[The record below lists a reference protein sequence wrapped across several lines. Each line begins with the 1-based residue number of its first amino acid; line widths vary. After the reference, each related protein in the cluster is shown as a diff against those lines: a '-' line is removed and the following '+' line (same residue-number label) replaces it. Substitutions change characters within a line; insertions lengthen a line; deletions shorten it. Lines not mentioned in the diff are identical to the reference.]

1 MASKILYVCQ
11 EITPYL
17 PETEGSRLCRALTQ
31 AMQERGNEIRTFM
44 PRYGCINER
53 RHQLH
58 EVIRLS
64 GMNLIIDDNDH
75 QLIIKVA
82 SIPAARVQIYFIDND
97 DYFSRKAVLT
107 DGADNYFQDND
118 ERAIFFARGV
128 LETVKKL
135 RWTPTVVHC
144 HGWFTARSSA
154 TSRSWC
160 RSTATASPG
169 NSIPDSA
176 PRSPAKASRTKILR
190 FSTLR
195 HTKTSVASL
204 WNMPTEWLRHP
215 RMSTRKY
222 WTWPARAESRCSN
235 TNRPRQRT
243 FSIITTDSMKR
254 FNNFRR
260 MLLPVAALAATIGL
274 TLGGCTKVDDTL
286 GGNLIPDNQQMRAGY
301 VQLPRADELN
311 PKKYV
316 ETRLFQTDSIVSSNI
331 TYGYMGSMLN
341 DTLGH
346 RSAGFLSQMVNYY
359 KVDSGYFG
367 YMPIFDSA
375 QILLKVT
382 SFGRDSVTEQS
393 FAVYEVVSNKYLTE
407 KPIAPNKSQRDSTF
421 YLNFDPVAEGVYN
434 PDEPLFTFTLGGEGK
449 YPSTTSA
456 VTLEP
461 TEAGKKYIRRLMLQE
476 GEYAGDYS
484 IYSADSLKY
493 WVEAFKGLYIAPN
506 PEKPLTEYGKGTIF
520 ATELTYSGLSVYGR
534 NRVKDDPSLI
544 KDTIGMVYYFY
555 EDGAEFG
562 NVSVNNVKH
571 GYEEATIA
579 RRINIEEARETAE
592 NRPENPLVYVEGM
605 GGVVTEMTFSP
616 EFFAELEAEIAKG
629 NADGKNFKTLAF
641 SQVRMSIYF
650 NDSDYEWEKIA
661 DGTAGDILR
670 MTDQMNA
677 YPTRL
682 GMYTNYKTLTP
693 ISDYAYVYEQNYGS
707 SVTLA
712 YNGKIN
718 RSRGCYVMDITG
730 YMQQLWNSYME
741 AKADA
746 GGEVA
751 NIDWDKVKNR
761 SVYIGPEAYS
771 LYTTSFGVLQGMPTQ
786 AGTAE
791 PNNAPIR
798 FSMAYNL
805 IK

>member
-1 MASKILYVCQ
+1 
-11 EITPYL
+11 
-17 PETEGSRLCRALTQ
+17 
-31 AMQERGNEIRTFM
+31 
-44 PRYGCINER
+44 
-53 RHQLH
+53 
-58 EVIRLS
+58 
-64 GMNLIIDDNDH
+64 
-75 QLIIKVA
+75 
-82 SIPAARVQIYFIDND
+82 
-97 DYFSRKAVLT
+97 
-107 DGADNYFQDND
+107 
-118 ERAIFFARGV
+118 
-128 LETVKKL
+128 
-135 RWTPTVVHC
+135 
-144 HGWFTARSSA
+144 
-154 TSRSWC
+154 
-160 RSTATASPG
+160 
-169 NSIPDSA
+169 
-176 PRSPAKASRTKILR
+176 
-190 FSTLR
+190 
-195 HTKTSVASL
+195 
-204 WNMPTEWLRHP
+204 
-215 RMSTRKY
+215 
-222 WTWPARAESRCSN
+222 
-235 TNRPRQRT
+235 
-243 FSIITTDSMKR
+243 MKR

-260 MLLPVAALAATIGL
+260 MLLPVAALAAAIGL

-316 ETRLFQTDSIVSSNI
+316 ETRLFQTDSIVSSKI

-555 EDGAEFG
+555 KDGAEFG

-571 GYEEATIA
+571 DYEEATIA

-677 YPTRL
+677 YPARL

-693 ISDYAYVYEQNYGS
+693 ISDYAYIYEQNYGS

-761 SVYIGPEAYS
+761 SVYIGPEAYG

>member
-1 MASKILYVCQ
+1 
-11 EITPYL
+11 
-17 PETEGSRLCRALTQ
+17 
-31 AMQERGNEIRTFM
+31 
-44 PRYGCINER
+44 
-53 RHQLH
+53 
-58 EVIRLS
+58 
-64 GMNLIIDDNDH
+64 
-75 QLIIKVA
+75 
-82 SIPAARVQIYFIDND
+82 
-97 DYFSRKAVLT
+97 
-107 DGADNYFQDND
+107 
-118 ERAIFFARGV
+118 
-128 LETVKKL
+128 
-135 RWTPTVVHC
+135 
-144 HGWFTARSSA
+144 
-154 TSRSWC
+154 
-160 RSTATASPG
+160 
-169 NSIPDSA
+169 
-176 PRSPAKASRTKILR
+176 
-190 FSTLR
+190 
-195 HTKTSVASL
+195 
-204 WNMPTEWLRHP
+204 
-215 RMSTRKY
+215 
-222 WTWPARAESRCSN
+222 
-235 TNRPRQRT
+235 
-243 FSIITTDSMKR
+243 MKR

-421 YLNFDPVAEGVYN
+421 YLNFDPVKAGVVG
-434 PDEPLFTFTLGGEGK
+434 DDVLFTFTFPDGK
-449 YPSTTSA
+449 ETGPATTYA
-456 VTLEP
+456 TMKP
-461 TEAGKKYIRRLMLQE
+461 TQKGREFINRLMLQE

-571 GYEEATIA
+571 DYEEATIA

>member
-1 MASKILYVCQ
+1 
-11 EITPYL
+11 
-17 PETEGSRLCRALTQ
+17 
-31 AMQERGNEIRTFM
+31 
-44 PRYGCINER
+44 
-53 RHQLH
+53 
-58 EVIRLS
+58 
-64 GMNLIIDDNDH
+64 
-75 QLIIKVA
+75 
-82 SIPAARVQIYFIDND
+82 
-97 DYFSRKAVLT
+97 
-107 DGADNYFQDND
+107 
-118 ERAIFFARGV
+118 
-128 LETVKKL
+128 
-135 RWTPTVVHC
+135 
-144 HGWFTARSSA
+144 
-154 TSRSWC
+154 
-160 RSTATASPG
+160 
-169 NSIPDSA
+169 
-176 PRSPAKASRTKILR
+176 
-190 FSTLR
+190 
-195 HTKTSVASL
+195 
-204 WNMPTEWLRHP
+204 
-215 RMSTRKY
+215 
-222 WTWPARAESRCSN
+222 
-235 TNRPRQRT
+235 
-243 FSIITTDSMKR
+243 MKR

-331 TYGYMGSMLN
+331 TYGYMGSRLN

-555 EDGAEFG
+555 KDGAEFG

-571 GYEEATIA
+571 DYEEATIA

-677 YPTRL
+677 YPARL

-693 ISDYAYVYEQNYGS
+693 ISDYAYIYEQNYGS

-761 SVYIGPEAYS
+761 SVYIGPEAYG

>member
-1 MASKILYVCQ
+1 
-11 EITPYL
+11 
-17 PETEGSRLCRALTQ
+17 
-31 AMQERGNEIRTFM
+31 
-44 PRYGCINER
+44 
-53 RHQLH
+53 
-58 EVIRLS
+58 
-64 GMNLIIDDNDH
+64 
-75 QLIIKVA
+75 
-82 SIPAARVQIYFIDND
+82 
-97 DYFSRKAVLT
+97 
-107 DGADNYFQDND
+107 
-118 ERAIFFARGV
+118 
-128 LETVKKL
+128 
-135 RWTPTVVHC
+135 
-144 HGWFTARSSA
+144 
-154 TSRSWC
+154 
-160 RSTATASPG
+160 
-169 NSIPDSA
+169 
-176 PRSPAKASRTKILR
+176 
-190 FSTLR
+190 
-195 HTKTSVASL
+195 
-204 WNMPTEWLRHP
+204 
-215 RMSTRKY
+215 
-222 WTWPARAESRCSN
+222 
-235 TNRPRQRT
+235 
-243 FSIITTDSMKR
+243 MKR

-407 KPIAPNKSQRDSTF
+407 KPVESGKSERDTTF

-461 TEAGKKYIRRLMLQE
+461 TEAGKKYIRRLMLQK
-476 GEYAGDYS
+476 AVIKDQVVPHP

-677 YPTRL
+677 YPARL

-693 ISDYAYVYEQNYGS
+693 ISDYAYIYEQNYGS

-761 SVYIGPEAYS
+761 SVYIGPEAYG

>member
-1 MASKILYVCQ
+1 
-11 EITPYL
+11 
-17 PETEGSRLCRALTQ
+17 
-31 AMQERGNEIRTFM
+31 
-44 PRYGCINER
+44 
-53 RHQLH
+53 
-58 EVIRLS
+58 
-64 GMNLIIDDNDH
+64 
-75 QLIIKVA
+75 
-82 SIPAARVQIYFIDND
+82 
-97 DYFSRKAVLT
+97 
-107 DGADNYFQDND
+107 
-118 ERAIFFARGV
+118 
-128 LETVKKL
+128 
-135 RWTPTVVHC
+135 
-144 HGWFTARSSA
+144 
-154 TSRSWC
+154 
-160 RSTATASPG
+160 
-169 NSIPDSA
+169 
-176 PRSPAKASRTKILR
+176 
-190 FSTLR
+190 
-195 HTKTSVASL
+195 
-204 WNMPTEWLRHP
+204 
-215 RMSTRKY
+215 
-222 WTWPARAESRCSN
+222 
-235 TNRPRQRT
+235 
-243 FSIITTDSMKR
+243 MKR

-544 KDTIGMVYYFY
+544 KDTIDMVYYFY

-571 GYEEATIA
+571 DYEEATIA

-761 SVYIGPEAYS
+761 SVYIGPEAYG

>member
-1 MASKILYVCQ
+1 
-11 EITPYL
+11 
-17 PETEGSRLCRALTQ
+17 
-31 AMQERGNEIRTFM
+31 
-44 PRYGCINER
+44 
-53 RHQLH
+53 
-58 EVIRLS
+58 
-64 GMNLIIDDNDH
+64 
-75 QLIIKVA
+75 
-82 SIPAARVQIYFIDND
+82 
-97 DYFSRKAVLT
+97 
-107 DGADNYFQDND
+107 
-118 ERAIFFARGV
+118 
-128 LETVKKL
+128 
-135 RWTPTVVHC
+135 
-144 HGWFTARSSA
+144 
-154 TSRSWC
+154 
-160 RSTATASPG
+160 
-169 NSIPDSA
+169 
-176 PRSPAKASRTKILR
+176 
-190 FSTLR
+190 
-195 HTKTSVASL
+195 
-204 WNMPTEWLRHP
+204 
-215 RMSTRKY
+215 
-222 WTWPARAESRCSN
+222 
-235 TNRPRQRT
+235 
-243 FSIITTDSMKR
+243 MKR

-260 MLLPVAALAATIGL
+260 MLLPVAALAAAIGL

-461 TEAGKKYIRRLMLQE
+461 TVAGRKYIRRLMLKE
-476 GEYAGDYS
+476 GESAGDYS

-506 PEKPLTEYGKGTIF
+506 PEKPLTEYGKGKIF

-544 KDTIGMVYYFY
+544 KDTIDMVYYFY
-555 EDGAEFG
+555 KDGAEFG
-562 NVSVNNVKH
+562 SVSVNNVKH
-571 GYEEATIA
+571 DYEEATIA

-677 YPTRL
+677 YPARL

-693 ISDYAYVYEQNYGS
+693 ISDYAYIYEQNYGS

-761 SVYIGPEAYS
+761 SVYIGPEAYG

>member
-1 MASKILYVCQ
+1 
-11 EITPYL
+11 
-17 PETEGSRLCRALTQ
+17 
-31 AMQERGNEIRTFM
+31 
-44 PRYGCINER
+44 
-53 RHQLH
+53 
-58 EVIRLS
+58 
-64 GMNLIIDDNDH
+64 
-75 QLIIKVA
+75 
-82 SIPAARVQIYFIDND
+82 
-97 DYFSRKAVLT
+97 
-107 DGADNYFQDND
+107 
-118 ERAIFFARGV
+118 
-128 LETVKKL
+128 
-135 RWTPTVVHC
+135 
-144 HGWFTARSSA
+144 
-154 TSRSWC
+154 
-160 RSTATASPG
+160 
-169 NSIPDSA
+169 
-176 PRSPAKASRTKILR
+176 
-190 FSTLR
+190 
-195 HTKTSVASL
+195 
-204 WNMPTEWLRHP
+204 
-215 RMSTRKY
+215 
-222 WTWPARAESRCSN
+222 
-235 TNRPRQRT
+235 
-243 FSIITTDSMKR
+243 MKR

-331 TYGYMGSMLN
+331 TYGCMGSMLN

-571 GYEEATIA
+571 DYEEATIA

>member
-1 MASKILYVCQ
+1 
-11 EITPYL
+11 
-17 PETEGSRLCRALTQ
+17 
-31 AMQERGNEIRTFM
+31 
-44 PRYGCINER
+44 
-53 RHQLH
+53 
-58 EVIRLS
+58 
-64 GMNLIIDDNDH
+64 
-75 QLIIKVA
+75 
-82 SIPAARVQIYFIDND
+82 
-97 DYFSRKAVLT
+97 
-107 DGADNYFQDND
+107 
-118 ERAIFFARGV
+118 
-128 LETVKKL
+128 
-135 RWTPTVVHC
+135 
-144 HGWFTARSSA
+144 
-154 TSRSWC
+154 
-160 RSTATASPG
+160 
-169 NSIPDSA
+169 
-176 PRSPAKASRTKILR
+176 
-190 FSTLR
+190 
-195 HTKTSVASL
+195 
-204 WNMPTEWLRHP
+204 
-215 RMSTRKY
+215 
-222 WTWPARAESRCSN
+222 
-235 TNRPRQRT
+235 
-243 FSIITTDSMKR
+243 MKR

-407 KPIAPNKSQRDSTF
+407 KPIAPNKSQRASTF

-677 YPTRL
+677 YPARL

-693 ISDYAYVYEQNYGS
+693 ISDYAYIYEQNYGS

-761 SVYIGPEAYS
+761 SVYIGPEAYG

>member
-1 MASKILYVCQ
+1 
-11 EITPYL
+11 
-17 PETEGSRLCRALTQ
+17 
-31 AMQERGNEIRTFM
+31 
-44 PRYGCINER
+44 
-53 RHQLH
+53 
-58 EVIRLS
+58 
-64 GMNLIIDDNDH
+64 
-75 QLIIKVA
+75 
-82 SIPAARVQIYFIDND
+82 
-97 DYFSRKAVLT
+97 
-107 DGADNYFQDND
+107 
-118 ERAIFFARGV
+118 
-128 LETVKKL
+128 
-135 RWTPTVVHC
+135 
-144 HGWFTARSSA
+144 
-154 TSRSWC
+154 
-160 RSTATASPG
+160 
-169 NSIPDSA
+169 
-176 PRSPAKASRTKILR
+176 
-190 FSTLR
+190 
-195 HTKTSVASL
+195 
-204 WNMPTEWLRHP
+204 
-215 RMSTRKY
+215 
-222 WTWPARAESRCSN
+222 
-235 TNRPRQRT
+235 
-243 FSIITTDSMKR
+243 MKR

-341 DTLGH
+341 DTLGR

-456 VTLEP
+456 VTLKP

-555 EDGAEFG
+555 EDGAKFG

-571 GYEEATIA
+571 DYEEATIA

-592 NRPENPLVYVEGM
+592 NRPENPLIYVEGM

-677 YPTRL
+677 YPARL

>member
-1 MASKILYVCQ
+1 
-11 EITPYL
+11 
-17 PETEGSRLCRALTQ
+17 
-31 AMQERGNEIRTFM
+31 
-44 PRYGCINER
+44 
-53 RHQLH
+53 
-58 EVIRLS
+58 
-64 GMNLIIDDNDH
+64 
-75 QLIIKVA
+75 
-82 SIPAARVQIYFIDND
+82 
-97 DYFSRKAVLT
+97 
-107 DGADNYFQDND
+107 
-118 ERAIFFARGV
+118 
-128 LETVKKL
+128 
-135 RWTPTVVHC
+135 
-144 HGWFTARSSA
+144 
-154 TSRSWC
+154 
-160 RSTATASPG
+160 
-169 NSIPDSA
+169 
-176 PRSPAKASRTKILR
+176 
-190 FSTLR
+190 
-195 HTKTSVASL
+195 
-204 WNMPTEWLRHP
+204 
-215 RMSTRKY
+215 
-222 WTWPARAESRCSN
+222 
-235 TNRPRQRT
+235 
-243 FSIITTDSMKR
+243 MKR

-677 YPTRL
+677 YPARL

-693 ISDYAYVYEQNYGS
+693 ISDYAYIYEQNYGS

-730 YMQQLWNSYME
+730 YMQQLWNSYMG

-761 SVYIGPEAYS
+761 SVYIGPEAYG

>member
-1 MASKILYVCQ
+1 
-11 EITPYL
+11 
-17 PETEGSRLCRALTQ
+17 
-31 AMQERGNEIRTFM
+31 
-44 PRYGCINER
+44 
-53 RHQLH
+53 
-58 EVIRLS
+58 
-64 GMNLIIDDNDH
+64 
-75 QLIIKVA
+75 
-82 SIPAARVQIYFIDND
+82 
-97 DYFSRKAVLT
+97 
-107 DGADNYFQDND
+107 
-118 ERAIFFARGV
+118 
-128 LETVKKL
+128 
-135 RWTPTVVHC
+135 
-144 HGWFTARSSA
+144 
-154 TSRSWC
+154 
-160 RSTATASPG
+160 
-169 NSIPDSA
+169 
-176 PRSPAKASRTKILR
+176 
-190 FSTLR
+190 
-195 HTKTSVASL
+195 
-204 WNMPTEWLRHP
+204 
-215 RMSTRKY
+215 
-222 WTWPARAESRCSN
+222 
-235 TNRPRQRT
+235 
-243 FSIITTDSMKR
+243 MKR

-260 MLLPVAALAATIGL
+260 MLLPVAALAAAIGL

-641 SQVRMSIYF
+641 CQVRMSIYF

-677 YPTRL
+677 YPARL

-693 ISDYAYVYEQNYGS
+693 ISDYAYIYEQNYGS

-761 SVYIGPEAYS
+761 SVYIGPEAYG

>member
-1 MASKILYVCQ
+1 
-11 EITPYL
+11 
-17 PETEGSRLCRALTQ
+17 
-31 AMQERGNEIRTFM
+31 
-44 PRYGCINER
+44 
-53 RHQLH
+53 
-58 EVIRLS
+58 
-64 GMNLIIDDNDH
+64 
-75 QLIIKVA
+75 
-82 SIPAARVQIYFIDND
+82 
-97 DYFSRKAVLT
+97 
-107 DGADNYFQDND
+107 
-118 ERAIFFARGV
+118 
-128 LETVKKL
+128 
-135 RWTPTVVHC
+135 
-144 HGWFTARSSA
+144 
-154 TSRSWC
+154 
-160 RSTATASPG
+160 
-169 NSIPDSA
+169 
-176 PRSPAKASRTKILR
+176 
-190 FSTLR
+190 
-195 HTKTSVASL
+195 
-204 WNMPTEWLRHP
+204 
-215 RMSTRKY
+215 
-222 WTWPARAESRCSN
+222 
-235 TNRPRQRT
+235 
-243 FSIITTDSMKR
+243 MKR

-260 MLLPVAALAATIGL
+260 MLLPVAALAAAIGL

-544 KDTIGMVYYFY
+544 KDTIDMVYYFY
-555 EDGAEFG
+555 KDGAEFG

-571 GYEEATIA
+571 DYEEATIA

-677 YPTRL
+677 YPARL

-761 SVYIGPEAYS
+761 SVYIGPEAYG

>member
-1 MASKILYVCQ
+1 
-11 EITPYL
+11 
-17 PETEGSRLCRALTQ
+17 
-31 AMQERGNEIRTFM
+31 
-44 PRYGCINER
+44 
-53 RHQLH
+53 
-58 EVIRLS
+58 
-64 GMNLIIDDNDH
+64 
-75 QLIIKVA
+75 
-82 SIPAARVQIYFIDND
+82 
-97 DYFSRKAVLT
+97 
-107 DGADNYFQDND
+107 
-118 ERAIFFARGV
+118 
-128 LETVKKL
+128 
-135 RWTPTVVHC
+135 
-144 HGWFTARSSA
+144 
-154 TSRSWC
+154 
-160 RSTATASPG
+160 
-169 NSIPDSA
+169 
-176 PRSPAKASRTKILR
+176 
-190 FSTLR
+190 
-195 HTKTSVASL
+195 
-204 WNMPTEWLRHP
+204 
-215 RMSTRKY
+215 
-222 WTWPARAESRCSN
+222 
-235 TNRPRQRT
+235 
-243 FSIITTDSMKR
+243 MKR

-677 YPTRL
+677 YPARL

-693 ISDYAYVYEQNYGS
+693 ISDYAYIYEQNYGS

-712 YNGKIN
+712 YNGKIT
-718 RSRGCYVMDITG
+718 RSRGCDVMDSTG

-761 SVYIGPEAYS
+761 SVYIGPEAYG

>member
-1 MASKILYVCQ
+1 
-11 EITPYL
+11 
-17 PETEGSRLCRALTQ
+17 
-31 AMQERGNEIRTFM
+31 
-44 PRYGCINER
+44 
-53 RHQLH
+53 
-58 EVIRLS
+58 
-64 GMNLIIDDNDH
+64 
-75 QLIIKVA
+75 
-82 SIPAARVQIYFIDND
+82 
-97 DYFSRKAVLT
+97 
-107 DGADNYFQDND
+107 
-118 ERAIFFARGV
+118 
-128 LETVKKL
+128 
-135 RWTPTVVHC
+135 
-144 HGWFTARSSA
+144 
-154 TSRSWC
+154 
-160 RSTATASPG
+160 
-169 NSIPDSA
+169 
-176 PRSPAKASRTKILR
+176 
-190 FSTLR
+190 
-195 HTKTSVASL
+195 
-204 WNMPTEWLRHP
+204 
-215 RMSTRKY
+215 
-222 WTWPARAESRCSN
+222 
-235 TNRPRQRT
+235 
-243 FSIITTDSMKR
+243 MKR

-260 MLLPVAALAATIGL
+260 MLLPVAALAAAIGL

-476 GEYAGDYS
+476 GEYAGNYS

-555 EDGAEFG
+555 KDGAEFG

-571 GYEEATIA
+571 DYEEATIA

-592 NRPENPLVYVEGM
+592 NRPENPLVSVEGM

-677 YPTRL
+677 YPARL

-693 ISDYAYVYEQNYGS
+693 ISDYAYIYEQNYGS

-761 SVYIGPEAYS
+761 SVYIGPEAYG

>member
-1 MASKILYVCQ
+1 
-11 EITPYL
+11 
-17 PETEGSRLCRALTQ
+17 
-31 AMQERGNEIRTFM
+31 
-44 PRYGCINER
+44 
-53 RHQLH
+53 
-58 EVIRLS
+58 
-64 GMNLIIDDNDH
+64 
-75 QLIIKVA
+75 
-82 SIPAARVQIYFIDND
+82 
-97 DYFSRKAVLT
+97 
-107 DGADNYFQDND
+107 
-118 ERAIFFARGV
+118 
-128 LETVKKL
+128 
-135 RWTPTVVHC
+135 
-144 HGWFTARSSA
+144 
-154 TSRSWC
+154 
-160 RSTATASPG
+160 
-169 NSIPDSA
+169 
-176 PRSPAKASRTKILR
+176 
-190 FSTLR
+190 
-195 HTKTSVASL
+195 
-204 WNMPTEWLRHP
+204 
-215 RMSTRKY
+215 
-222 WTWPARAESRCSN
+222 
-235 TNRPRQRT
+235 
-243 FSIITTDSMKR
+243 MKR
-254 FNNFRR
+254 FNNFGR

-555 EDGAEFG
+555 KDGAEFG
-562 NVSVNNVKH
+562 SVSVNNVKH
-571 GYEEATIA
+571 DYEEATIA

-677 YPTRL
+677 YPARL

-693 ISDYAYVYEQNYGS
+693 ISDYAYIYEQNYGS

-761 SVYIGPEAYS
+761 SVYIGPEAYG

-805 IK
+805 SK

>member
-1 MASKILYVCQ
+1 
-11 EITPYL
+11 
-17 PETEGSRLCRALTQ
+17 
-31 AMQERGNEIRTFM
+31 
-44 PRYGCINER
+44 
-53 RHQLH
+53 
-58 EVIRLS
+58 
-64 GMNLIIDDNDH
+64 
-75 QLIIKVA
+75 
-82 SIPAARVQIYFIDND
+82 
-97 DYFSRKAVLT
+97 
-107 DGADNYFQDND
+107 
-118 ERAIFFARGV
+118 
-128 LETVKKL
+128 
-135 RWTPTVVHC
+135 
-144 HGWFTARSSA
+144 
-154 TSRSWC
+154 
-160 RSTATASPG
+160 
-169 NSIPDSA
+169 
-176 PRSPAKASRTKILR
+176 
-190 FSTLR
+190 
-195 HTKTSVASL
+195 
-204 WNMPTEWLRHP
+204 
-215 RMSTRKY
+215 
-222 WTWPARAESRCSN
+222 
-235 TNRPRQRT
+235 
-243 FSIITTDSMKR
+243 MKR

-260 MLLPVAALAATIGL
+260 MLLPVAALAAAIGL

-506 PEKPLTEYGKGTIF
+506 PEKLLTEYGKGTIF

-555 EDGAEFG
+555 KDGAEFG

-571 GYEEATIA
+571 DYEEATIA

-677 YPTRL
+677 YPARL

-693 ISDYAYVYEQNYGS
+693 ISDYAYIYEQNYGS

-761 SVYIGPEAYS
+761 SVYIGPEAYG

>member
-1 MASKILYVCQ
+1 
-11 EITPYL
+11 
-17 PETEGSRLCRALTQ
+17 
-31 AMQERGNEIRTFM
+31 
-44 PRYGCINER
+44 
-53 RHQLH
+53 
-58 EVIRLS
+58 
-64 GMNLIIDDNDH
+64 
-75 QLIIKVA
+75 
-82 SIPAARVQIYFIDND
+82 
-97 DYFSRKAVLT
+97 
-107 DGADNYFQDND
+107 
-118 ERAIFFARGV
+118 
-128 LETVKKL
+128 
-135 RWTPTVVHC
+135 
-144 HGWFTARSSA
+144 
-154 TSRSWC
+154 
-160 RSTATASPG
+160 
-169 NSIPDSA
+169 
-176 PRSPAKASRTKILR
+176 
-190 FSTLR
+190 
-195 HTKTSVASL
+195 
-204 WNMPTEWLRHP
+204 
-215 RMSTRKY
+215 
-222 WTWPARAESRCSN
+222 
-235 TNRPRQRT
+235 
-243 FSIITTDSMKR
+243 MKR

-677 YPTRL
+677 YPARL

-693 ISDYAYVYEQNYGS
+693 ISDYAYIYEQNYGS

-718 RSRGCYVMDITG
+718 RSRGCYVMDLTG

-761 SVYIGPEAYS
+761 SVYIGPEAYG

>member
-1 MASKILYVCQ
+1 
-11 EITPYL
+11 
-17 PETEGSRLCRALTQ
+17 
-31 AMQERGNEIRTFM
+31 
-44 PRYGCINER
+44 
-53 RHQLH
+53 
-58 EVIRLS
+58 
-64 GMNLIIDDNDH
+64 
-75 QLIIKVA
+75 
-82 SIPAARVQIYFIDND
+82 
-97 DYFSRKAVLT
+97 
-107 DGADNYFQDND
+107 
-118 ERAIFFARGV
+118 
-128 LETVKKL
+128 
-135 RWTPTVVHC
+135 
-144 HGWFTARSSA
+144 
-154 TSRSWC
+154 
-160 RSTATASPG
+160 
-169 NSIPDSA
+169 
-176 PRSPAKASRTKILR
+176 
-190 FSTLR
+190 
-195 HTKTSVASL
+195 
-204 WNMPTEWLRHP
+204 
-215 RMSTRKY
+215 
-222 WTWPARAESRCSN
+222 
-235 TNRPRQRT
+235 
-243 FSIITTDSMKR
+243 MKR

-260 MLLPVAALAATIGL
+260 MLLPVAALAAAIGL

-421 YLNFDPVAEGVYN
+421 SLNFAPVAEGVYN

-555 EDGAEFG
+555 KDGAEFG

-571 GYEEATIA
+571 DYEEATIA

-677 YPTRL
+677 YPARL

-693 ISDYAYVYEQNYGS
+693 ISDYAYIYEQNYGS

-761 SVYIGPEAYS
+761 SVYIGPEAYG

>member
-1 MASKILYVCQ
+1 
-11 EITPYL
+11 
-17 PETEGSRLCRALTQ
+17 
-31 AMQERGNEIRTFM
+31 
-44 PRYGCINER
+44 
-53 RHQLH
+53 
-58 EVIRLS
+58 
-64 GMNLIIDDNDH
+64 
-75 QLIIKVA
+75 
-82 SIPAARVQIYFIDND
+82 
-97 DYFSRKAVLT
+97 
-107 DGADNYFQDND
+107 
-118 ERAIFFARGV
+118 
-128 LETVKKL
+128 
-135 RWTPTVVHC
+135 
-144 HGWFTARSSA
+144 
-154 TSRSWC
+154 
-160 RSTATASPG
+160 
-169 NSIPDSA
+169 
-176 PRSPAKASRTKILR
+176 
-190 FSTLR
+190 
-195 HTKTSVASL
+195 
-204 WNMPTEWLRHP
+204 
-215 RMSTRKY
+215 
-222 WTWPARAESRCSN
+222 
-235 TNRPRQRT
+235 
-243 FSIITTDSMKR
+243 MKR

-592 NRPENPLVYVEGM
+592 KRPENPLVYVEGM

-677 YPTRL
+677 YPARL

-693 ISDYAYVYEQNYGS
+693 ISDYAYIYEQNYGS

-761 SVYIGPEAYS
+761 SVYIGPEAYG

>member
-1 MASKILYVCQ
+1 
-11 EITPYL
+11 
-17 PETEGSRLCRALTQ
+17 
-31 AMQERGNEIRTFM
+31 
-44 PRYGCINER
+44 
-53 RHQLH
+53 
-58 EVIRLS
+58 
-64 GMNLIIDDNDH
+64 
-75 QLIIKVA
+75 
-82 SIPAARVQIYFIDND
+82 
-97 DYFSRKAVLT
+97 
-107 DGADNYFQDND
+107 
-118 ERAIFFARGV
+118 
-128 LETVKKL
+128 
-135 RWTPTVVHC
+135 
-144 HGWFTARSSA
+144 
-154 TSRSWC
+154 
-160 RSTATASPG
+160 
-169 NSIPDSA
+169 
-176 PRSPAKASRTKILR
+176 
-190 FSTLR
+190 
-195 HTKTSVASL
+195 
-204 WNMPTEWLRHP
+204 
-215 RMSTRKY
+215 
-222 WTWPARAESRCSN
+222 
-235 TNRPRQRT
+235 
-243 FSIITTDSMKR
+243 MKR

-493 WVEAFKGLYIAPN
+493 WVEAFKGLYLAPN

-677 YPTRL
+677 YPARL

-693 ISDYAYVYEQNYGS
+693 ISDYAYIYEQNYGS

-761 SVYIGPEAYS
+761 SVYIGPEAYG

>member
-1 MASKILYVCQ
+1 
-11 EITPYL
+11 
-17 PETEGSRLCRALTQ
+17 
-31 AMQERGNEIRTFM
+31 
-44 PRYGCINER
+44 
-53 RHQLH
+53 
-58 EVIRLS
+58 
-64 GMNLIIDDNDH
+64 
-75 QLIIKVA
+75 
-82 SIPAARVQIYFIDND
+82 
-97 DYFSRKAVLT
+97 
-107 DGADNYFQDND
+107 
-118 ERAIFFARGV
+118 
-128 LETVKKL
+128 
-135 RWTPTVVHC
+135 
-144 HGWFTARSSA
+144 
-154 TSRSWC
+154 
-160 RSTATASPG
+160 
-169 NSIPDSA
+169 
-176 PRSPAKASRTKILR
+176 
-190 FSTLR
+190 
-195 HTKTSVASL
+195 
-204 WNMPTEWLRHP
+204 
-215 RMSTRKY
+215 
-222 WTWPARAESRCSN
+222 
-235 TNRPRQRT
+235 
-243 FSIITTDSMKR
+243 MKR

-260 MLLPVAALAATIGL
+260 MLLPVAALAAAIGL

-407 KPIAPNKSQRDSTF
+407 KPIAPNKSQRASTF
-421 YLNFDPVAEGVYN
+421 YLNFAPVAEGVYN

-476 GEYAGDYS
+476 GEYAGNYS

-555 EDGAEFG
+555 KDGAEFG

-571 GYEEATIA
+571 DYEEATIA

-677 YPTRL
+677 YPARL

-693 ISDYAYVYEQNYGS
+693 ISDYAYIYEQNYGS

-761 SVYIGPEAYS
+761 SVYIGPEAYG

>member
-1 MASKILYVCQ
+1 
-11 EITPYL
+11 
-17 PETEGSRLCRALTQ
+17 
-31 AMQERGNEIRTFM
+31 
-44 PRYGCINER
+44 
-53 RHQLH
+53 
-58 EVIRLS
+58 
-64 GMNLIIDDNDH
+64 
-75 QLIIKVA
+75 
-82 SIPAARVQIYFIDND
+82 
-97 DYFSRKAVLT
+97 
-107 DGADNYFQDND
+107 
-118 ERAIFFARGV
+118 
-128 LETVKKL
+128 
-135 RWTPTVVHC
+135 
-144 HGWFTARSSA
+144 
-154 TSRSWC
+154 
-160 RSTATASPG
+160 
-169 NSIPDSA
+169 
-176 PRSPAKASRTKILR
+176 
-190 FSTLR
+190 
-195 HTKTSVASL
+195 
-204 WNMPTEWLRHP
+204 
-215 RMSTRKY
+215 
-222 WTWPARAESRCSN
+222 
-235 TNRPRQRT
+235 
-243 FSIITTDSMKR
+243 MKR

-677 YPTRL
+677 YPARL
-682 GMYTNYKTLTP
+682 GMYTNYKTLMP

>member
-1 MASKILYVCQ
+1 
-11 EITPYL
+11 
-17 PETEGSRLCRALTQ
+17 
-31 AMQERGNEIRTFM
+31 
-44 PRYGCINER
+44 
-53 RHQLH
+53 
-58 EVIRLS
+58 
-64 GMNLIIDDNDH
+64 
-75 QLIIKVA
+75 
-82 SIPAARVQIYFIDND
+82 
-97 DYFSRKAVLT
+97 
-107 DGADNYFQDND
+107 
-118 ERAIFFARGV
+118 
-128 LETVKKL
+128 
-135 RWTPTVVHC
+135 
-144 HGWFTARSSA
+144 
-154 TSRSWC
+154 
-160 RSTATASPG
+160 
-169 NSIPDSA
+169 
-176 PRSPAKASRTKILR
+176 
-190 FSTLR
+190 
-195 HTKTSVASL
+195 
-204 WNMPTEWLRHP
+204 
-215 RMSTRKY
+215 
-222 WTWPARAESRCSN
+222 
-235 TNRPRQRT
+235 
-243 FSIITTDSMKR
+243 MKR

-555 EDGAEFG
+555 EDGAKFG

-571 GYEEATIA
+571 DYEEATIA

-677 YPTRL
+677 YPARL
-682 GMYTNYKTLTP
+682 GMYTNYKTLMP
-693 ISDYAYVYEQNYGS
+693 ISDYAYVYEQNSGS

>member
-1 MASKILYVCQ
+1 
-11 EITPYL
+11 
-17 PETEGSRLCRALTQ
+17 
-31 AMQERGNEIRTFM
+31 
-44 PRYGCINER
+44 
-53 RHQLH
+53 
-58 EVIRLS
+58 
-64 GMNLIIDDNDH
+64 
-75 QLIIKVA
+75 
-82 SIPAARVQIYFIDND
+82 
-97 DYFSRKAVLT
+97 
-107 DGADNYFQDND
+107 
-118 ERAIFFARGV
+118 
-128 LETVKKL
+128 
-135 RWTPTVVHC
+135 
-144 HGWFTARSSA
+144 
-154 TSRSWC
+154 
-160 RSTATASPG
+160 
-169 NSIPDSA
+169 
-176 PRSPAKASRTKILR
+176 
-190 FSTLR
+190 
-195 HTKTSVASL
+195 
-204 WNMPTEWLRHP
+204 
-215 RMSTRKY
+215 
-222 WTWPARAESRCSN
+222 
-235 TNRPRQRT
+235 
-243 FSIITTDSMKR
+243 MKR

-260 MLLPVAALAATIGL
+260 MLLPVAALAAAIGL

-476 GEYAGDYS
+476 GEYAGNYS

-555 EDGAEFG
+555 KDGAEFG

-571 GYEEATIA
+571 DYEEATIA

-677 YPTRL
+677 YPARL

-693 ISDYAYVYEQNYGS
+693 ISDYTYIYEQNYGS

-761 SVYIGPEAYS
+761 SVYIGPEAYG

>member
-1 MASKILYVCQ
+1 
-11 EITPYL
+11 
-17 PETEGSRLCRALTQ
+17 
-31 AMQERGNEIRTFM
+31 
-44 PRYGCINER
+44 
-53 RHQLH
+53 
-58 EVIRLS
+58 
-64 GMNLIIDDNDH
+64 
-75 QLIIKVA
+75 
-82 SIPAARVQIYFIDND
+82 
-97 DYFSRKAVLT
+97 
-107 DGADNYFQDND
+107 
-118 ERAIFFARGV
+118 
-128 LETVKKL
+128 
-135 RWTPTVVHC
+135 
-144 HGWFTARSSA
+144 
-154 TSRSWC
+154 
-160 RSTATASPG
+160 
-169 NSIPDSA
+169 
-176 PRSPAKASRTKILR
+176 
-190 FSTLR
+190 
-195 HTKTSVASL
+195 
-204 WNMPTEWLRHP
+204 
-215 RMSTRKY
+215 
-222 WTWPARAESRCSN
+222 
-235 TNRPRQRT
+235 
-243 FSIITTDSMKR
+243 MKR

-616 EFFAELEAEIAKG
+616 EFFAELETEIAKG

-677 YPTRL
+677 YPARL

-693 ISDYAYVYEQNYGS
+693 ISDYAYIYEQNYGS

-761 SVYIGPEAYS
+761 SVYIGPEAYG

>member
-1 MASKILYVCQ
+1 
-11 EITPYL
+11 
-17 PETEGSRLCRALTQ
+17 
-31 AMQERGNEIRTFM
+31 
-44 PRYGCINER
+44 
-53 RHQLH
+53 
-58 EVIRLS
+58 
-64 GMNLIIDDNDH
+64 
-75 QLIIKVA
+75 
-82 SIPAARVQIYFIDND
+82 
-97 DYFSRKAVLT
+97 
-107 DGADNYFQDND
+107 
-118 ERAIFFARGV
+118 
-128 LETVKKL
+128 
-135 RWTPTVVHC
+135 
-144 HGWFTARSSA
+144 
-154 TSRSWC
+154 
-160 RSTATASPG
+160 
-169 NSIPDSA
+169 
-176 PRSPAKASRTKILR
+176 
-190 FSTLR
+190 
-195 HTKTSVASL
+195 
-204 WNMPTEWLRHP
+204 
-215 RMSTRKY
+215 
-222 WTWPARAESRCSN
+222 
-235 TNRPRQRT
+235 
-243 FSIITTDSMKR
+243 MKR

-571 GYEEATIA
+571 DYEEATIA

-677 YPTRL
+677 YPARL

-693 ISDYAYVYEQNYGS
+693 ISDYAYIYEQNYGS

-761 SVYIGPEAYS
+761 SVYIGPEAYGLYTTSFGVLQGMPTQAGTAEPNNAPIRFSMAYNEAYS

>member
-1 MASKILYVCQ
+1 
-11 EITPYL
+11 
-17 PETEGSRLCRALTQ
+17 
-31 AMQERGNEIRTFM
+31 
-44 PRYGCINER
+44 
-53 RHQLH
+53 
-58 EVIRLS
+58 
-64 GMNLIIDDNDH
+64 
-75 QLIIKVA
+75 
-82 SIPAARVQIYFIDND
+82 
-97 DYFSRKAVLT
+97 
-107 DGADNYFQDND
+107 
-118 ERAIFFARGV
+118 
-128 LETVKKL
+128 
-135 RWTPTVVHC
+135 
-144 HGWFTARSSA
+144 
-154 TSRSWC
+154 
-160 RSTATASPG
+160 
-169 NSIPDSA
+169 
-176 PRSPAKASRTKILR
+176 
-190 FSTLR
+190 
-195 HTKTSVASL
+195 
-204 WNMPTEWLRHP
+204 
-215 RMSTRKY
+215 
-222 WTWPARAESRCSN
+222 
-235 TNRPRQRT
+235 
-243 FSIITTDSMKR
+243 MKR

-260 MLLPVAALAATIGL
+260 MLLPVAALAAAIGL

-346 RSAGFLSQMVNYY
+346 RSAGFLSQMVNY

-571 GYEEATIA
+571 DYEEATIA

-677 YPTRL
+677 YPARL

-693 ISDYAYVYEQNYGS
+693 ISDYAYIYEQNYGS

-761 SVYIGPEAYS
+761 SVYIGPEAYG